1 MNTKLE
7 KHIMRTILS
16 LAIKE
21 FRTKKTSE
29 AQDESLLVPSDTSYV
44 IE

>member
-7 KHIMRTILS
+7 KHIMREILS

-21 FRTKKTSE
+21 FRSKKASE
-29 AQDESLLVPSDTSYV
+29 AQDRTLLVPSDTSNV